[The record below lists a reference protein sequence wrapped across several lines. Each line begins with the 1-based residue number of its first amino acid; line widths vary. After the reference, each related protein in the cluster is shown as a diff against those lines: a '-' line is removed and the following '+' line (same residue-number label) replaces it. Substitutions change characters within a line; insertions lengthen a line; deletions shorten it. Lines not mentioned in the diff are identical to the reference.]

1 MYRGPRSNRKLV
13 KMAILPTNYDYTS
26 KDTTSLDARMVDL
39 ILSVYPDYPVTAAN
53 NAGNLFRELYSFM
66 GDVLSLY
73 SNKQSREMFWSTFRQ
88 RKSAIKLGKLTTY
101 ELSGATAAT
110 ADVTVTISNGPLGD
124 DLVIPVE
131 TIVRTSNITDS
142 IRGEVQA
149 AITITAGNTTG
160 TLSWE
165 HSLSK
170 SATFTSNGNANQ
182 EFFLAEGPYIDDSA
196 VVTTSLGTWTE
207 VTNFL
212 NSDANDLDYIITVDQ
227 NDKATIRTGDNQNGI
242 IPSGT
247 ITVAYKTGGG
257 ASGSVAANSLT
268 VIEGTFADNSGNPAI
283 LTVTNALAATPGD
296 DRESIGTARVN
307 GPATLTALTRSVAR
321 TDFEV
326 HALNVSGVAR
336 ALMVTS
342 NEISMDE
349 NAGYLYIVPVG
360 GGTASTAL
368 LTSVETA
375 VTVTYPCTTTFT
387 VTARTSAYLDVD
399 VTCHIWIKTGYA
411 ASVVK
416 ASVTTALT
424 EFFEPLVTRERL
436 GPDGE
441 TLEVGEANPNVDF
454 GFNYK
459 DEDDDPAGEI
469 AWSDVQNTV
478 RDTEGV
484 RKVGSGETEF
494 TLNGQRD
501 DVDILNYQ
509 FPRLGTV
516 TIYDGS
522 TGLQL

>member
-1 MYRGPRSNRKLV
+1 
-13 KMAILPTNYDYTS
+13 
-26 KDTTSLDARMVDL
+26 
-39 ILSVYPDYPVTAAN
+39 
-53 NAGNLFRELYSFM
+53 
-66 GDVLSLY
+66 
-73 SNKQSREMFWSTFRQ
+73 
-88 RKSAIKLGKLTTY
+88 
-101 ELSGATAAT
+101 
-110 ADVTVTISNGPLGD
+110 
-124 DLVIPVE
+124 
-131 TIVRTSNITDS
+131 
-142 IRGEVQA
+142 
-149 AITITAGNTTG
+149 
-160 TLSWE
+160 
-165 HSLSK
+165 
-170 SATFTSNGNANQ
+170 
-182 EFFLAEGPYIDDSA
+182 

-387 VTARTSAYLDVD
+387 VTARTAAYLDVD